1 MPHEQY
7 LQLPLPRTRLLSES
21 STLVRYLAA
30 SAASLIAAF
39 FTYVLWSQIS
49 PSVSLIFFVAVLFSS
64 WYGGLRPGLLC
75 AALSTIACN
84 LFLALPNG
92 HLRLEPDDLLR
103 LTVFMLASVF
113 VSALTMAQQNAEQAT
128 AAAEKHLAMSLKSI
142 GDAVIT
148 TDTRGRVKF
157 MNSIAETLTGWSSAD
172 ARTRAIEEVLSI
184 VDQENH
190 NEVER
195 LVRRV
200 LRENAVIG
208 LGKPVLLLTRDGL
221 EVPVDEIAHPIRGA
235 EGTITEVVL
244 VVRNISRS
252 LHSNQDKDE
261 LLKERIALLDAV
273 NATIFALDLQGHCM
287 FISKSA
293 AELLGY
299 SPSELIGHDLYEM
312 TRLHGHPGQ
321 TSLSYSLTQGIPGH
335 PQTETLAKRNG
346 MPIIVELSSSPM
358 FLDDMLYGTVV
369 TIKDLTEQHRSIEA
383 ISKLESIMENI
394 PEAVIW
400 HNLDGLITGWS
411 RSAETLYGYSEH
423 EVLGRHLSI
432 IHPPGREEELTELF
446 DRAIGRKESVEW
458 PDTVRVKKGGQQ
470 LRLSITSNPIT
481 DESGAVYCVTQI
493 VRPLDALDLQQS
505 PLSAAPVSTD
515 ETAES
520 AESESAPVPKA
531 RSFDRAP
538 RIPARK
544 ETIRNGQSRP
554 TALLIGAS
562 PMMVKLQETID
573 RIANTDSSILITG
586 ATGTGKELVA
596 RAIHERSPRAAGPF
610 VDLNCSAIPET
621 LIEAELFGHQRGT
634 FTGANEN
641 RPGLFEIASG
651 GTVFLD
657 EVDALPLAAQ
667 AKLLRVIQERCVRR
681 IGGRSNIAVDV
692 RIISATNCDL
702 SGSVADGRFRADLYY
717 RLRVVPVHVPEL
729 CKRPGDVELLI
740 EHFLARHGERY
751 GVAARRFTQDAMKV
765 LLEYPW
771 PGNVRELENTIEY
784 ALAIAQGSD
793 ELDAEALPIEVRS
806 RELNGSPEDLGEL
819 LQAYT
824 DGTIPLAEIERRY
837 ILSVL
842 QHFGGNQVKAAAA
855 LGIDRSKLYRRL
867 KQYGVRAVKFLQD
880 EDQDGLQMRTG
891 KNQGIAV

>member
-7 LQLPLPRTRLLSES
+7 LQLPLPRARLLSES
-21 STLVRYLAA
+21 STLVRYLTAA
-30 SAASLIAAF
+30 AASLVAAF
-39 FTYVLWSQIS
+39 FTYVFWSQIR

-75 AALSTIACN
+75 AAMSTIACN

-113 VSALTMAQQNAEQAT
+113 VSALTIAQQNAEQAT
-128 AAAEKHLAMSLKSI
+128 AAAEKHLAMTLKSI

-157 MNSIAETLTGWSSAD
+157 MNSIAETLTGWSSTE

-184 VDQENH
+184 VDRENH

-244 VVRNISRS
+244 VVRNISPS
-252 LHSNQDKDE
+252 LERNQGQDE
-261 LLKERIALLDAV
+261 LLKERVALLDAV
-273 NATIFALDLQGHCM
+273 NAAIFALDLQGRCM

-299 SPSELIGHDLYEM
+299 SPSELIGQDLYEM

-321 TSLSYSLTQGIPGH
+321 ACLNYSLTQGVPGD
-335 PQTETLAKRNG
+335 PQTEALAKRNG
-346 MPIIVELSSSPM
+346 MPIIVDLSGAPM
-358 FLDDMLYGTVV
+358 FLNEMLYGTVV

-383 ISKLESIMENI
+383 IAKLESIMESI

-411 RSAETLYGYSEH
+411 RSAETLYGYTEH
-423 EVLGRHLSI
+423 EVIGRHLSI

-470 LRLSITSNPIT
+470 LRLSITSTPIT
-481 DESGAVYCVTQI
+481 DASGAVYCVTQI
-493 VRPLDALDLQQS
+493 VRPLDSLDLQS

-515 ETAES
+515 ETADS
-520 AESESAPVPKA
+520 AESESAPLPKA

-538 RIPARK
+538 RLPARK
-544 ETIRNGQSRP
+544 ETVRSGQSRP

-562 PMMVKLQETID
+562 PMMLKLQETID

-596 RAIHERSPRAAGPF
+596 RSIHERSSRAAGPF

-702 SGSVADGRFRADLYY
+702 AGSVADSRFRADLYY

-751 GVAARRFTQDAMKV
+751 GIAARRFTSDAMKV

>member
-1 MPHEQY
+1 LFPNEHY
-7 LQLPLPRTRLLSES
+7 LQLPLPKTRLTRES
-21 STLVRYLAA
+21 SVLARYLASTGA
-30 SAASLIAAF
+30 TLLAALL
-39 FTYVLWSQIS
+39 TYVFWLQIR
-49 PSVSLIFFVAVLFSS
+49 PSVSLIFFVAVLFAS
-64 WYGGLRPGLLC
+64 WYGGLRPGLIC
-75 AALSTIACN
+75 AALSTIASN
-84 LFLALPNG
+84 LILGLPHG
-92 HLRLEPDDLLR
+92 ELRLGPDDLFR
-103 LTVFMLASVF
+103 LSVFMLASVF
-113 VSALTMAQQNAEQAT
+113 VSALTMAQQNAQQAKEK
-128 AAAEKHLAMSLKSI
+128 AQKHLAMTLKSI
-142 GDAVIT
+142 GEAVIT
-148 TDTRGRVKF
+148 TDSRGRVKF
-157 MNSIAETLTGWSSAD
+157 MNSVAETLTGWSSAD

-190 NEVER
+190 VDVER

-208 LGKPVLLLTRDGL
+208 LGKPALLLTRDGM
-221 EVPVDEIAHPIRGA
+221 EVPVDEIAHPVRDG
-235 EGTITEVVL
+235 EGTIIEVVL
-244 VVRNISRS
+244 VVRNISHTS
-252 LHSNQDKDE
+252 TQTQNKDE
-261 LLKERIALLDAV
+261 LLKERIGLLDAV
-273 NATIFALDLQGHCM
+273 SATIFAVDLHGRCM

-299 SPSELIGHDLYEM
+299 SPQDLIGHDLYEM
-312 TRLHGHPGQ
+312 TRLPEQGARDSRGF
-321 TSLSYSLTQGIPGH
+321 SLTQGVPGDV
-335 PQTETLAKRNG
+335 QIESLAKRNG
-346 MPIIVELSSSPM
+346 TPIFVELSSAPM
-358 FLDDMLYGTVV
+358 FLDETLYGTVV
-369 TIKDLTEQHRSIEA
+369 TIKDLTEQHRSTEA
-383 ISKLESIMENI
+383 IAKLDSIMEHI

-411 RSAETLYGYSEH
+411 RSAERLYGYTEK

-432 IHPPGREEELTELF
+432 IHPPGHQEEFAELF
-446 DRAIGRKESVEW
+446 DRAIGRKEVVEW
-458 PDTVRVKKGGQQ
+458 PDTLRVKKGGEQ
-470 LRLSITSNPIT
+470 LRVRITANPVT
-481 DESGAVYCVTQI
+481 NAAGAVHSVTQI
-493 VRPLDALDLQQS
+493 VRPLDLTELQQAAT
-505 PLSAAPVSTD
+505 SAVSVEENEELDENQSTPV
-515 ETAES
+515 
-520 AESESAPVPKA
+520 V
-531 RSFDRAP
+531 RSKSYERAP
-538 RIPARK
+538 RVPARK
-544 ETIRNGQSRP
+544 EVVRSTQSRP
-554 TALLIGAS
+554 SALIVGSS
-562 PMMVKLQETID
+562 PTMMKLNETID
-573 RIANTDSSILITG
+573 RIAGTDSSIMITG

-596 RAIHERSPRAAGPF
+596 RAIHERSRRAGGPF

-657 EVDALPLAAQ
+657 EVDALNLAAQ

-702 SGSVADGRFRADLYY
+702 AGAVNDNRFRADLYY

-740 EHFLARHGERY
+740 QHFLARHSERY
-751 GVAARRFTQDAMKV
+751 GVAQRRFSDGAMKV

-784 ALAIAQGSD
+784 ALAIAKDD
-793 ELDAEALPIEVRS
+793 EELEVDALPLEIRT
-806 RELNGSPEDLGEL
+806 RDLDGSPENLSEL

-880 EDQDGLQMRTG
+880 EDQDGLQMRSG
-891 KNQGIAV
+891 KSQGIAV